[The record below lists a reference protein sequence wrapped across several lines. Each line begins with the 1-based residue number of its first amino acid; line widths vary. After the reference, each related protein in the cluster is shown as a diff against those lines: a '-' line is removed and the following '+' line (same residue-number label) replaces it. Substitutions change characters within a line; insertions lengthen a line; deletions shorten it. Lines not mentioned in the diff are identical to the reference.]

1 MNGNSKLIGS
11 KIENTMAE
19 TKELNKARSLIAEG
33 KHADARKILE
43 GITSHDLKIRLDVDL
58 AFLVVLD
65 HVTENDKLL
74 EVSSDGI
81 EIATKLG
88 NDDVLAYLMA
98 RKSIFM
104 LTHLSSMVHRQKN
117 LMLSANVFEWIDF
130 SLERDKKEYE
140 AIVEMRK
147 PLEKEIDTLIE
158 SVIEMAER
166 GIDHYF
172 RGHLFSAIGDF
183 YSSKYLNDMLD
194 FQKGG
199 KIRSKIAN
207 MYFVRR
213 WGLDKFLYD
222 EVSRRKVKN
231 SKEKCILYFERS
243 IAEFGLSGK
252 KSEEANAI
260 YNLAVK
266 LKLFYRF
273 GKAKRLLVEAK
284 SVAVSLNEKP
294 LLDKIE
300 MLEKEVADKN
310 RHIRDYVEELGLD
323 LP

>member
-1 MNGNSKLIGS
+1 M
-11 KIENTMAE
+11 TE
-19 TKELNKARSLIAEG
+19 TKELNKARRLIAEG
-33 KHADARKILE
+33 KHVDARKILE
-43 GITSHDLKIRLDVDL
+43 GITAQDLKIRLDVDL

-117 LMLSANVFEWIDF
+117 LILSANVFEWIDF
-130 SLERDKKEYE
+130 SLEKDEKEYK

-147 PLEKEIDTLIE
+147 PLEKEIDALIA
-158 SVIEMAER
+158 SVIERAEQETN
-166 GIDHYF
+166 HYF

-199 KIRSKIAN
+199 KFKSKIAN
-207 MYFVRR
+207 LYFVRR
-213 WGLDKFLYD
+213 WNLNRFLYD
-222 EVSRRKVKN
+222 RVSRKKISG
-231 SKEKCILYFERS
+231 SKTKCIDYFERS
-243 IAEFGLSGK
+243 INEFRQGDK
-252 KSEEANAI
+252 KSEEANAV

-266 LKLFYRF
+266 MKLFYTFSRAKSLLA
-273 GKAKRLLVEAK
+273 KAKSIALELQ
-284 SVAVSLNEKP
+284 EKP
-294 LLDKIE
+294 LLQKIE

-310 RHIRDYVEELGLD
+310 RHMRDYVSELGLD
-323 LP
+323 MP